1 MRSAVVTAVSLSL
14 LTIATGT
21 ARADTSLACLYMLM
35 RVYHAELDTC
45 HVALSADQEER
56 YSRMRIGMEK
66 FIHDNARND
75 PKKIISGIENNN
87 IRRALQNLKS
97 CQSNDIRSARKT
109 MNEITTPEHQALIEN
124 TLSVPRDPVQGD
136 CSG

>member
-1 MRSAVVTAVSLSL
+1 
-14 LTIATGT
+14 
-21 ARADTSLACLYMLM
+21 MLM

-45 HVALSADQEER
+45 HVALSADREER

-87 IRRALQNLKS
+87 VRRALQNLKS

-109 MNEITTPEHQALIEN
+109 MDEITTPEHQALIEN